1 MSEEAKELKKIRTEL
16 QWLSWGLIKIP
27 LVGLAL
33 YLITQL
39 FSSSSGPA
47 NEPAHGGPATSLDE
61 VCKETNDGRLAVEVG
76 QRTLYIDSPAAYQKL
91 SAEEKWKLWDADD
104 DGTATV
110 EEIEEGISQLQTP
123 ETE

>member
-1 MSEEAKELKKIRTEL
+1 MSEETEELRKIRTEL

-27 LVGLAL
+27 LVGLAI

-47 NEPAHGGPATSLDE
+47 NEPAPAGPATSLDQ

-76 QRTLYIDSPAAYQKL
+76 RRTLYIDTPAAYQEL
-91 SAEEKWKLWDADD
+91 GAEEKWKIWDADG

-110 EEIEEGISQLQTP
+110 EEIEAGLKQLQVP
-123 ETE
+123 ESE